1 MASIIYSSELRDLM
15 LDEATNATGGISKI
29 KIVYSDASS
38 SSYET
43 ITWNA
48 ASGGSVSQSS
58 DVVFTVA
65 AGKTVESFILDE
77 STESTALAQ
86 YYFDTAYVYSENGT
100 FTVRNTT
107 ITIPEI
113 G

>member
-1 MASIIYSSELRDLM
+1 MASIIYDASLRNLM

-29 KIVYSDASS
+29 KIVYSDATS

-43 ITWNA
+43 ITWDD
-48 ASGGSVSQSS
+48 ASGGSVVQAS
-58 DVVFTVA
+58 DVVFTVT
-65 AGKTVESFILDE
+65 AGKTVESFILAD
-77 STESTALAQ
+77 STSSALAQ